1 MHSAIIVDGVRTPF
15 FKAGTLPNLNAVT
28 LALTPIREL
37 QRRYPDFEK
46 KLDLVIG
53 SNIGNQLLPPDG
65 SNFARVILL
74 NAGFPHHI
82 GAWTVN
88 INCAS
93 GLHAILDAVKQVE
106 LGLAN
111 FILVIATEVMS
122 DYAAVYSR
130 EQRTIFTEAFGAAKS
145 KSAWWKKYPK
155 LLKLWAKIQLM
166 RHDPK
171 WMIEL
176 GLTDPTINL
185 RMDKVTEK
193 IAAEWQISRYE
204 QDLFALESQRR
215 ASAAKKAGR
224 LAEEIVDFGL
234 PGQGNFKDDNGIRDD
249 QTLEKLARLRPIQT
263 NGTVTPGNSSQ
274 VTDGAVAILV
284 ANEEFARGNDLPI
297 LAGMKSHFSAV
308 AGCDPERMG
317 LGPVSAIKKL
327 LNRTGL
333 KLSNVSLIET
343 NEAFA
348 AVVLAQSKALASQKY
363 CSEFGLGT
371 AAESLAFERTNVNG
385 GAIAIGHPVSAS
397 GGRLVLTC
405 AKELRRRNEN
415 LGLVTL
421 CIGGGQGEVAVIE
434 NR

>member
-1 MHSAIIVDGVRTPF
+1 MNNAVIVDGIRTPF
-15 FKAGTLPNLNAVT
+15 LKAGTVPNLNAVT

-37 QRRYPDFEK
+37 QKRYPDFEK

-53 SNIGNQLLPPDG
+53 SNIGNQMLPPDG
-65 SNFARVILL
+65 SNFARVTLL
-74 NAGFPHHI
+74 NAGFPRRI

-93 GLHAILDAVKQVE
+93 GLHAILDAVKQIE
-106 LGLAN
+106 LGLAD

-122 DYAAVYSR
+122 DYAAIYSR
-130 EQRTIFTEAFGAAKS
+130 EQRAVFSEMFGTARS

-155 LLKLWAKIQLM
+155 LLKLWVKIKLM
-166 RHDPK
+166 RHNPQ

-193 IAAEWQISRYE
+193 IAAEWQISRQE

-215 ASAAKKAGR
+215 ASVAKRAGQ
-224 LAEEIVDFGL
+224 LAEEII
-234 PGQGNFKDDNGIRDD
+234 PYNHFKDDNGIRDD

-263 NGTVTPGNSSQ
+263 KGTVTAGNSSQ
-274 VTDGAVAILV
+274 VSDGAVAILI
-284 ANEEFARGNDLPI
+284 ANEAFALANGLPI

-333 KLSNVSLIET
+333 KLKNFGLLET

-363 CSEFGLGT
+363 CSELELGN
-371 AAESLAFERTNVNG
+371 ASESLAFERTNVNG
-385 GAIAIGHPVSAS
+385 GAIAIGHPVAAS

-421 CIGGGQGEVAVIE
+421 CIGGGQGEAAVIE
-434 NR
+434 KR